1 MRTFLILSLILV
13 SCGIEA
19 SGQSS
24 PAAQTTTELLRL
36 VEAERTYDVDLQVK
50 VDDLPYDEYWAR
62 TVDGIFAFADGNSDG
77 VLNDEEIRL
86 VPSARAVRLSLGTA
100 FTPPVAPI
108 QSLQDVMTGE
118 AQSCSK
124 EELANYYLRHGAGR
138 LTIGYGKLPNTAAL
152 TKAIVQ
158 ALDQDRDGRLSQG
171 EFQKAETTL
180 RRLDA
185 NDDDLIGVGELIPGG
200 TYPGNWAT
208 NHLPATAKIDL
219 SQSGDKSFVLN
230 RERKP
235 GASER
240 ASWQIT
246 ISDQVHDLPLNLATK
261 ARCESWSVQ
270 GPLNGLHDE
279 FREALSNA
287 EPTPAADAEAT
298 TPPRGRRPNRAWLTP
313 LVDRDHNH
321 EASQQE
327 IDRWLALQRRLIH
340 GQLMISVY
348 YGGGLF
354 ELLDSN
360 HDAGLS
366 IRELRTAWQNLESA
380 SCISENLFEAAL
392 VPNVVFLIAS
402 QGYPTDL
409 ARKSSASE
417 LEWFRQMDRNA
428 DGDVSRREFTGSP
441 AAFSRLDRDRD
452 DLISAHE
459 ADDSRK

>member
-1 MRTFLILSLILV
+1 VRTSLILSLILV
-13 SCGIEA
+13 SGGMA
-19 SGQSS
+19 ANGQSS
-24 PAAQTTTELLRL
+24 PSAQTTTELLRL
-36 VEAERTYDVDLQVK
+36 AEGERTFDVDLQIT

-62 TVDGIFAFADGNSDG
+62 TVDGIFSFADGDADG
-77 VLNDEEIRL
+77 VLNNQEIRL

-118 AQSCSK
+118 AQTCSK
-124 EELANYYLRHGAGR
+124 EELANYYRRHGAGR
-138 LTIGYGKLPNTAAL
+138 LTIGYGKLPNTAAI
-152 TKAIVQ
+152 TKAIIQ

-171 EFQKAETTL
+171 ELHKAETTL

-208 NHLPATAKIDL
+208 NHLPPTATIDL

-230 RERKP
+230 RERKT
-235 GASER
+235 GSSER

-246 ISDQVHDLPLNLATK
+246 ISDHVHDLPLKLATK
-261 ARCESWSVQ
+261 ARCESWTVQ
-270 GPLNGLHDE
+270 GPLSGLHDE
-279 FREALSNA
+279 FRDALAN
-287 EPTPAADAEAT
+287 ADATPSADAQAT
-298 TPPRGRRPNRAWLTP
+298 TRPRGRRPNRAWLTP

-327 IDRWLALQRRLIH
+327 IDRWLALQRQLIH

-354 ELLDSN
+354 ELLDAN

-380 SCISENLFEAAL
+380 SCISENLFDAHL
-392 VPNVVFLIAS
+392 VPNVVLLIAS
-402 QGYPTDL
+402 QGYPSEL
-409 ARKSSASE
+409 ARKSSPSE
-417 LEWFRQMDRNA
+417 VEWFRQMDRNA

-441 AAFSRLDRDRD
+441 DAFSRLDRDRD

-459 ADDSRK
+459 AEASRK